1 MRTPIR
7 LLAVTLPAAALCLAG
22 PARAQSLEDRLRS
35 QLVSVTS
42 QLRAAQSSQAELSAQ
57 KAAAEKERDAL
68 KAKLATAQRPR
79 RSEPADSPEYQRLK
93 AEFDQMAAADADLKT
108 RLAAAQADLRRAGED
123 AARDGAARDQSA
135 AALAARET
143 DLGVCRAKNAELIDT
158 AKALLAAYR
167 GVTVADVLARR
178 EPLTGLK
185 RVQFEQAAQDYGDRI
200 HNGRLDVRPRPS
212 AQVADKP
219 SQH

>member
-79 RSEPADSPEYQRLK
+79 RSEPAASPEYLPHCEAPRFPGPL
-93 AEFDQMAAADADLKT
+93 LVRT
-108 RLAAAQADLRRAGED
+108 R
-123 AARDGAARDQSA
+123 
-135 AALAARET
+135 
-143 DLGVCRAKNAELIDT
+143 CPDT
-158 AKALLAAYR
+158 SSNSTL
-167 GVTVADVLARR
+167 
-178 EPLTGLK
+178 
-185 RVQFEQAAQDYGDRI
+185 
-200 HNGRLDVRPRPS
+200 
-212 AQVADKP
+212 
-219 SQH
+219 

>member
-1 MRTPIR
+1 MAEAIGQ
-7 LLAVTLPAAALCLAG
+7 LAPPG
-22 PARAQSLEDRLRS
+22 RATSGA
-35 QLVSVTS
+35 VSS
-42 QLRAAQSSQAELSAQ
+42 
-57 KAAAEKERDAL
+57 
-68 KAKLATAQRPR
+68 
-79 RSEPADSPEYQRLK
+79 
-93 AEFDQMAAADADLKT
+93 
-108 RLAAAQADLRRAGED
+108 
-123 AARDGAARDQSA
+123 RDQSA

>member
-42 QLRAAQSSQAELSAQ
+42 QLRAAQSSQAEL
-57 KAAAEKERDAL
+57 
-68 KAKLATAQRPR
+68 ATAQRPR
-79 RSEPADSPEYQRLK
+79 RSEPAASPEYQRLK